1 MGVDLSGWVFLY
13 KVGLVW
19 FPSSRLGWTLERR
32 LTRLPDAAVR
42 SRSEEIHRTL
52 VEPLTTLL
60 YWVLEWHSTL
70 QLSPAVG
77 TSTEHGMRVEI
88 TNVIS

>member
-1 MGVDLSGWVFLY
+1 MFLY
-13 KVGLVW
+13 KVGLVC
-19 FPSSRLGWTLERR
+19 FPSSRLGLTLERR

-42 SRSEEIHRTL
+42 SRSEEIHHTL
-52 VEPLTTLL
+52 VELPTTLL
-60 YWVLEWHSTL
+60 YWVLELCSTL
-70 QLSPAVG
+70 QLSLAAG